1 MPRAPFLTA
10 DQRAAALSKAADAR
24 KVRASLRADLKSGRT
39 TLPALLERVPSD
51 QVVAS
56 TRVTALLESL
66 PGYGK
71 TKAAALLVDV
81 GIAPSRRLRGLGP
94 KQQAALV
101 SRITQPAESR
111 S

>member
-1 MPRAPFLTA
+1 
-10 DQRAAALSKAADAR
+10 
-24 KVRASLRADLKSGRT
+24 
-39 TLPALLERVPSD
+39 
-51 QVVAS
+51 
-56 TRVTALLESL
+56 LLESL